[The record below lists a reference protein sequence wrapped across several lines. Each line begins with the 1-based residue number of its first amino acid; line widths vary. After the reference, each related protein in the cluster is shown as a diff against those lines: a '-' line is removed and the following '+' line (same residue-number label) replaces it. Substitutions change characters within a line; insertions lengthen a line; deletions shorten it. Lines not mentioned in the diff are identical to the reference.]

1 MFKEDLNRI
10 EVDNIRLVVDYYDHK
25 RVITKVDYIKHL
37 IARKKIV
44 VDMKSKP
51 LDFYSLADMLKFP
64 MEGTVMLLGATEP
77 KLGSGG

>member
-51 LDFYSLADMLKFP
+51 LDF
-64 MEGTVMLLGATEP
+64 GA
-77 KLGSGG
+77 GGGKICKHTGGRNLHLSQ